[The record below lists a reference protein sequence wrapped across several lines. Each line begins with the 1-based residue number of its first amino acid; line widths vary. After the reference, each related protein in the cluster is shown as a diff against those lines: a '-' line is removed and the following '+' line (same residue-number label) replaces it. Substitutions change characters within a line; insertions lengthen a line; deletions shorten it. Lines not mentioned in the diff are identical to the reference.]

1 VVRVDDLESVAPMIF
16 SYIGAFLAWLRCD
29 DVADDRRKILR
40 ELRLQRAMMA
50 ILYALFALL
59 AMATAHLLGW
69 M

>member
-1 VVRVDDLESVAPMIF
+1 MIF